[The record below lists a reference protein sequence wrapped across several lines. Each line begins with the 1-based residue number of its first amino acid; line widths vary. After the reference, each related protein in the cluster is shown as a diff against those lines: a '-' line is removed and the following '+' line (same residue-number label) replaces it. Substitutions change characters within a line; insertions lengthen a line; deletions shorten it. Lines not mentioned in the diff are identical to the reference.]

1 MQPKRMNGINRKD
14 PIAMEELVPLF
25 LQSMRLSSGLN
36 TRRIYAAWDAVSG
49 AGRHTLRHY
58 FRDGKLY
65 ITLNSSMVRNQ
76 LGFQKAAL
84 LEQINETLRRDAL
97 FLQDDPSVRF
107 VEELILR

>member
-1 MQPKRMNGINRKD
+1 MQPKRLNGISRKD

-58 FRDGKLY
+58 YREGKLY

-84 LEQINETLRRDAL
+84 LDRINETLRQDPL
-97 FLQDDPSVRF
+97 FQRDDPFVRF
-107 VEELILR
+107 VEELILK